1 MNQTGENH
9 PPVTVVPIES
19 GDGNENDEDNDENA
33 RFTPATARNKRNSL
47 SHTRSTVAKANALH
61 NDHIMHEKGFQQKTE
76 KRQQRAKR
84 KTQLRLQARIRLKD
98 SKALHKLPIFA
109 ALDDKEVDTL
119 IDVMDHIVRLKGD
132 LICRQHDVSDSFYII
147 VKGAAS
153 VSVDD
158 ENKKTGEIRMDETGL
173 RPKQVVVADL
183 CSLKFFGESALLM
196 EEDGLD
202 SLRNATVTVSSEK
215 CVLLRLKRSNFIKLI
230 ESDEHMFKDKHEDSE
245 SVIAQVKQTKLER
258 SQSNRNILEN
268 RGNSV
273 VGEGEDVGGGVGI
286 KSDVP
291 DGDEEEEEDKMVPL
305 KRPKGL
311 PVLLNLDGLKKRDA
325 RSLFS

>member
-1 MNQTGENH
+1 
-9 PPVTVVPIES
+9 
-19 GDGNENDEDNDENA
+19 
-33 RFTPATARNKRNSL
+33 
-47 SHTRSTVAKANALH
+47 
-61 NDHIMHEKGFQQKTE
+61 MHEKGFQLKTE

-84 KTQLRLQARIRLKD
+84 KTELRLQARIRLKD
-98 SKALHKLPIFA
+98 SKALHQLPIFA

-119 IDVMDHIVRLKGD
+119 IDVMDHIVRLQGD

-147 VKGAAS
+147 VRGAVS

-173 RPKQVVVADL
+173 RPKQVVVGDL
-183 CSLKFFGESALLM
+183 CRLKFFGESALLI

-202 SLRNATVTVSSEK
+202 SLRNATVIVSSEK
-215 CVLLRLKRSNFIKLI
+215 CDLLQLKRSNFVKLMK
-230 ESDEHMFKDKHEDSE
+230 SDEHLFKDKHKGSE
-245 SVIAQVKQTKLER
+245 SVIAQMKQTKLER
-258 SQSNRNILEN
+258 SQSNMNMLDN
-268 RGNSV
+268 RGSSV

-291 DGDEEEEEDKMVPL
+291 DGDEEEEEMVPL
-305 KRPKGL
+305 VRPKGL
-311 PVLLNLDGLKKRDA
+311 PVLLNLDGLKKRDE

>member
-33 RFTPATARNKRNSL
+33 RFTPAIARNKRNSL

-173 RPKQVVVADL
+173 RPKQVVVGDL
-183 CSLKFFGESALLM
+183 CSLKFFGESALIM

-268 RGNSV
+268 RGSSV
-273 VGEGEDVGGGVGI
+273 VGEGGGVGGGVGI

-305 KRPKGL
+305 ERPKGL
-311 PVLLNLDGLKKRDA
+311 PNLNGLSSNNK
-325 RSLFS
+325 RSLFN